1 MLQIYT
7 LKETTLQ
14 MKKKLIFSAALVL
27 SLGLAGCGE
36 DTTKDG
42 TPKDDTQTPASAEA
56 EKLSSSDKDVYFK
69 DNEVKRGDLKITITE
84 TKVIPVGEKGNERGE
99 TPVFAIW
106 YSVTNQ
112 SDKEISPGLAWQS
125 TFTAIQGDPNA
136 DNKLGVGFLPDDR
149 FKETEFENIKKDET
163 VENAIAYDLKDLE
176 TPVILVA
183 RQGYEGKELGKKEF
197 AIK

>member
-1 MLQIYT
+1 
-7 LKETTLQ
+7 

-27 SLGLAGCGE
+27 SLGLAGCGADSSKDE
-36 DTTKDG
+36 KPKEETK
-42 TPKDDTQTPASAEA
+42 TAST
-56 EKLSSSDKDVYFK
+56 DKTADKETKSGDVYFK

-112 SDKEISPGLAWQS
+112 SDKEVSPGLAWQS

-136 DNKLGVGFLPDDR
+136 DNKLGVGFSPDDR

-163 VENAIAYDLKDLE
+163 VENVIAYDLKDLE

-183 RQGYEGKELGKKEF
+183 IQGYEGKELGKKEF

>member
-1 MLQIYT
+1 
-7 LKETTLQ
+7 

-27 SLGLAGCGE
+27 SLGLAGCGADSSKDE
-36 DTTKDG
+36 KTKEETT
-42 TPKDDTQTPASAEA
+42 TASTVEKADKEA
-56 EKLSSSDKDVYFK
+56 KSDDVYFK
-69 DNEVKRGDLKITITE
+69 DNEVKRGDLKINITE

-112 SDKEISPGLAWQS
+112 SDKEIDPGLAWQS

-136 DNKLGVGFLPDDR
+136 DNKLGVGYLPDDR
-149 FKETEFENIKKDET
+149 FIETESENIKKDET
-163 VENAIAYDLKDLE
+163 VENAIAYDLEDLE